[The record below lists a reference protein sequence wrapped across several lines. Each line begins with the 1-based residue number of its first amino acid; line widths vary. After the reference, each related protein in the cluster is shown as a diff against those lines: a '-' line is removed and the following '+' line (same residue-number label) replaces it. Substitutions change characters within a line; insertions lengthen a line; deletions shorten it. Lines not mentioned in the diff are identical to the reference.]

1 MSKIHAIIYTMK
13 KFLLKILILLTT
25 TLLFAC
31 NNTTP
36 PTPSTPDVDH
46 TRPSHPSI
54 GIYDSRDTVIISN
67 IDTEAQTITFLSFEL
82 DKPYTLEYNGVTSFM
97 DKFDQILSVAQLTV
111 GEVVDVSFL
120 KSERLL
126 VSLFQS
132 KEAFTYDNITRY
144 TLDGERRVAVIG
156 DNNYRLSSSAL
167 VVSDGRRIDVA
178 DIINR
183 DVVTIRGFDRDI
195 WSIVVNSGH
204 GYLKLTNDIYA
215 IGGWIEIGQNIIQR
229 ITNNMLLVVP
239 EGTFDVR
246 ISARGFS
253 TTRRVTIDRNRET
266 VIDLGD
272 VEVESPQTGRV
283 IFNVDP
289 SNAAVFIDGREI
301 DIRNIIELE
310 FGLYQV
316 VCVAPGYDT
325 VTIHI
330 RVSEAN
336 ASVSI
341 IMDREGTNAN
351 NNNTSVSGNEL
362 PIEIG
367 RNRVYVEAP
376 VDVEVYQDGV
386 YMGIS
391 PVHFEKVA
399 GSRTI
404 TLRRQGFIT
413 KSYQIHLDN
422 EPTDVTYSFSALE
435 RISLETGN
443 TVSGNN

>member
-1 MSKIHAIIYTMK
+1 MK
-13 KFLLKILILLTT
+13 KFLVKILILLIT

-31 NNTTP
+31 GNTTP
-36 PTPSTPDVDH
+36 PPPAAPDIDH
-46 TRPSHPSI
+46 TKPSHPNI
-54 GIYDSRDTVIISN
+54 GIYDSLDTVIISN
-67 IDTEAQTITFLSFEL
+67 IDTEARTITFINFEL
-82 DKPYTLEYNGVTSFM
+82 DKPYTLEYNGVTTFM
-97 DKFDQILSVAQLTV
+97 DKYEKVLSVAQLMV

-120 KSERLL
+120 KSEKLL

-132 KEAFTYDNITRY
+132 KEAFTYENISRY
-144 TLDGERRVAVIG
+144 TLDGGRKVAVIG
-156 DNNYRLSSSAL
+156 ENTYRLTNSAL

-178 DIINR
+178 DIVNR

-195 WSIVVNSGH
+195 WSIVVQSGH
-204 GYLKLTNDIYA
+204 GYLRLINDIYA
-215 IGGWIEIGQNIIQR
+215 IGGWIEIGQTHIQR
-229 ITNNMLLVVP
+229 ITDNMLLVVP
-239 EGTFDVR
+239 EGTFEVR

-272 VEVESPQTGRV
+272 VVVESPRTGRV
-283 IFNVDP
+283 IFNVEP
-289 SNAAVFIDGREI
+289 INAAVFIDGREI

-316 VCVAPGYDT
+316 ICMAPGYDT

-330 RVSEAN
+330 RVSEEN

-341 IMDREGTNAN
+341 IMDREGTNVNN

-362 PIEIG
+362 PLEVG
-367 RNRVYVEAP
+367 RNRVYIEAP

-404 TLRRQGFIT
+404 TLRHQGFIT

-435 RISLETGN
+435 RMSLEIGN